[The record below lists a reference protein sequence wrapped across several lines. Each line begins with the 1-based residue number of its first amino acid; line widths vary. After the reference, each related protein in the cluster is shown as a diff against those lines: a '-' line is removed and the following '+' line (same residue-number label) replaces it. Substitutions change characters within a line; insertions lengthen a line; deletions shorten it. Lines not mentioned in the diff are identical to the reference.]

1 MAADRPTVLTISIT
15 EMSWITRIKTSNKI
29 VDVNAN
35 RRAAYYADTHPKW
48 LAPLIANECAKRIIF
63 IVNFDNVVFT
73 DESQF
78 HFYRCTQK
86 TIDQNF
92 VDLSKNVTRS
102 SSAVTIGRISKFGL
116 TLPVFVTGNIST
128 IKYCEEGFAVV

>member
-1 MAADRPTVLTISIT
+1 MYICKTTSCFESCLRSYPYNKETLLVADRPTVLTISIA

-78 HFYRCTQK
+78 HFCRCTQK

-92 VDLSKNVTRS
+92 VDLSKM
-102 SSAVTIGRISKFGL
+102 
-116 TLPVFVTGNIST
+116 
-128 IKYCEEGFAVV
+128 